1 MTIYRV
7 NSTKFRNTNIK
18 CFPKIA
24 ISNFGGRLTYLVSEV
39 SQSILSLVLLV
50 SLVTVDDFTVVS
62 VNPLTL
68 SVGTRGGE
76 SSSSLFDRSPES
88 LEKSQFKLS

>member
-39 SQSILSLVLLV
+39 SQSILSLLLV
-50 SLVTVDDFTVVS
+50 SLVTVDVVNVVS
-62 VNPLTL
+62 VKPLTL
-68 SVGTRGGE
+68 SV
-76 SSSSLFDRSPES
+76 
-88 LEKSQFKLS
+88 